1 MRGNIQVKINVGQ
14 PVSVGEEDKDG
25 QGQTGVVVKQA
36 VE

>member
-1 MRGNIQVKINVGQ
+1 MNEMQVGQ

-36 VE
+36 AE